1 MTDDHELEA
10 ALRRVMAAA
19 AQSPVEVKAAERIV
33 QRLDSMA
40 LPPQYRAISWWP
52 SALMAWDFA
61 PAWPRIAALGCAA
74 ALGITVGLSGFGLR
88 IATDLNLVQV
98 AGADDSAAVFDVD
111 SVTGLR
117 P

>member
-1 MTDDHELEA
+1 MNPDHDLES
-10 ALRRVMAAA
+10 ALSRVMARAGDSDDA
-19 AQSPVEVKAAERIV
+19 TAQRVLA
-33 QRLDSMA
+33 RLESGH
-40 LPPQYRAISWWP
+40 LPAQKRARFIWP
-52 SALMAWDFA
+52 SVLTDWDFA

-88 IATDLNLVQV
+88 IATGLNLVQV
-98 AGADDSAAVFDVD
+98 AGADESAAVFDVD